1 MDANGLGGA
10 QENLLVSRLRWGDRE
25 DCSAVLGQAVGA
37 DDEEGDARILVLAA
51 DLIYMNKPVD
61 LLFST
66 IAALV
71 GSRGACLMSFSPR
84 ELNWQEKVVRGITD
98 HHLTAHV
105 VADDTGIPEAIRNST
120 TSVVNVLC
128 GRDQGLLTDLL
139 ESLPGDLRLL
149 PLEEW
154 RRRNERQE
162 TDEEWCASIA
172 DDCFS

>member
-1 MDANGLGGA
+1 
-10 QENLLVSRLRWGDRE
+10 
-25 DCSAVLGQAVGA
+25 
-37 DDEEGDARILVLAA
+37 
-51 DLIYMNKPVD
+51 
-61 LLFST
+61 
-66 IAALV
+66 
-71 GSRGACLMSFSPR
+71 MS
-84 ELNWQEKVVRGITD
+84 
-98 HHLTAHV
+98 
-105 VADDTGIPEAIRNST
+105 
-120 TSVVNVLC
+120 VLC